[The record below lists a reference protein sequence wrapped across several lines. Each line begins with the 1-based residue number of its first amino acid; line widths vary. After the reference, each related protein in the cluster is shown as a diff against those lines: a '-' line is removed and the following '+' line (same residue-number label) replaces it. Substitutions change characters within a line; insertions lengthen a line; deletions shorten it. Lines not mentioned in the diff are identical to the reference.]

1 MIGVGDWIYISTRRY
16 KGNAFVIDRG
26 QRELLVH
33 IPPGSVSRVSIN
45 SVTKLDDRLGDK
57 DFQILIDLALDLG
70 DEKWFNELA
79 ERRREV
85 MR

>member
-1 MIGVGDWIYISTRRY
+1 MIEVGDWIYINTRKF
-16 KGNAFVIDRG
+16 KGNAFVIAKG

-33 IPPGSVSRVSIN
+33 IPSSSVSRVSIN
-45 SVTKLDDRLGDK
+45 SVTKLDARLGDK
-57 DFQILIDLALDLG
+57 DFQILIDLADLG
-70 DEKWFNELA
+70 DKKWFDELA

>member
-1 MIGVGDWIYISTRRY
+1 MIEVGDWIYLNTRKF
-16 KGNAFVIDRG
+16 KGNAFVIAKG

-33 IPPGSVSRVSIN
+33 IPSSSVSRVSIN
-45 SVTKLDDRLGDK
+45 SVTKLNDRLGDR

-70 DEKWFNELA
+70 DEKWFDELT

>member
-1 MIGVGDWIYISTRRY
+1 MIEVGDWIYINTRKF
-16 KGNAFVIDRG
+16 KGNAFVIAKG
-26 QRELLVH
+26 PRELLVH
-33 IPPGSVSRVSIN
+33 IPSSSVSRVSIN

-70 DEKWFNELA
+70 DKKWFDELA